1 MFWSEPCLGSVY
13 HMISSS
19 CLNLSTNT
27 LHVHI
32 IYIKKNACEGDS
44 QFIVILFYKIDV
56 VAVERDNKIPSV
68 RRVSIL
74 IIYYTEYGKQMSI
87 IAL

>member
-1 MFWSEPCLGSVY
+1 MFWSESCLGSVY
-13 HMISSS
+13 HMILSS

-32 IYIKKNACEGDS
+32 IFFKINAGEGDS

-56 VAVERDNKIPSV
+56 VGVERDNKIPSV

-74 IIYYTEYGKQMSI
+74 IIYYTEYV
-87 IAL
+87 

>member
-1 MFWSEPCLGSVY
+1 MY
-13 HMISSS
+13 ISYF
-19 CLNLSTNT
+19 L
-27 LHVHI
+27 
-32 IYIKKNACEGDS
+32 KNAGEGHI

>member
-1 MFWSEPCLGSVY
+1 MYTSYFL
-13 HMISSS
+13 
-19 CLNLSTNT
+19 
-27 LHVHI
+27 
-32 IYIKKNACEGDS
+32 KNAGEGDS

-68 RRVSIL
+68 RGVSIL